1 MNMRIKIVAIV
12 DESIARM
19 LREHPEVIPKGK
31 DQYTETLL
39 LQPKGAYGAPELIAI
54 RVRGEM
60 DERAIAVHLGHDL
73 RNQEESLIEQGE
85 KDRLMY
91 KYMQLN
97 FQPIGEFSVV
107 EEYFRY
113 KEFFL
118 RLTTYDK
125 FGMFLTIERKFP
137 GENTHLF
144 AEKQRRA
151 MQFLREL
158 GIGSNSII
166 DVDVRG
172 LVVLS
177 FLRQALEGK
186 QGEEQG

>member
-1 MNMRIKIVAIV
+1 
-12 DESIARM
+12 
-19 LREHPEVIPKGK
+19 
-31 DQYTETLL
+31 
-39 LQPKGAYGAPELIAI
+39 
-54 RVRGEM
+54 M

-125 FGMFLTIERKFP
+125 FGMFLTIEREYP
-137 GENTHLF
+137 GENTQLF

-151 MQFLREL
+151 LKILWEL
-158 GIGSNSII
+158 GVDPKNIL

-172 LVVLS
+172 LIVSL
-177 FLRQALEGK
+177 LLQQLQAA
-186 QGEEQG
+186 QQTGEQ